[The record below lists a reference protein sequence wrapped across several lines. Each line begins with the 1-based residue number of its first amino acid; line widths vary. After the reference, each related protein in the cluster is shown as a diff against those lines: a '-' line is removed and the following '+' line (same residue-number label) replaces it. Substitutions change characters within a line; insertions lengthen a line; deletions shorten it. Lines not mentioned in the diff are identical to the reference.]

1 MLKWMKREKQKEEDH
16 PMIIHTD
23 KAPAA
28 VGPYS
33 QAIQAG
39 NMLFTSGQLGLVPE
53 TGALPEGIEAQTRQS
68 LANVDAIL
76 AAAGFAKTDVTK
88 TTVYIKNMGDFGT
101 VNGIYAEY
109 FGDHKPAR
117 SCVEAA
123 RLPKDGLV
131 EIEIIAAK

>member
-1 MLKWMKREKQKEEDH
+1 
-16 PMIIHTD
+16 MIIHTD

-39 NMLFTSGQLGLVPE
+39 NMLFTSGQLGLIPE
-53 TGALPEGIEAQTRQS
+53 TGALPEGIEAQARQS
-68 LANVDAIL
+68 LCNVDAIL
-76 AAAGFAKTDVTK
+76 SAAGFTKTDVIK
-88 TTVYIKNMGDFGT
+88 TTVYIKNMSDFAT

-117 SCVEAA
+117 SCVEVA

-131 EIEIIAAK
+131 EIEVIAAK